1 MDVGVV
7 GGVGAAVAVTVLCM
21 SAVGIGL
28 CYLKQKKTR
37 AGQHNENA
45 VLLTLLYHYIH
56 RFREEGAPDCD

>member
-7 GGVGAAVAVTVLCM
+7 GGVGAAVAMTVLCM

-37 AGQHNENA
+37 AGQHNEKCCIA
-45 VLLTLLYHYIH
+45 DLTVPHSQIQRRRCVQL
-56 RFREEGAPDCD
+56 